1 MRKRLI
7 FVGLICLSLF
17 AFMGCGTEKLDISN
31 CIDVSY
37 GKYNGK
43 AKIYENSIDTKKL
56 MQIPKLQKLTP
67 DMLKGDY
74 KITLVGDKTDLKNG
88 DKVKLHLEYNKELY
102 KRDFDVEFTFEPKE
116 ITIEGLPDELTDI
129 KQISKEQWEEIYK
142 LVSKQAEEEAAK
154 NNYKDLKLERV
165 LEFQKD
171 KERKSDKINSN
182 GITINFIYSYK
193 NSQNEI
199 RYFSL
204 SHLLEFKVNNVLD
217 NLHFQESDIWKN
229 PLMVDYSKALD
240 EILKDIYKKSNYKV
254 IWSAN

>member
-142 LVSKQAEEEAAK
+142 LVSKQAEEEATK
-154 NNYKDLKLERV
+154 NNYKDLKLEKV
-165 LEFQKD
+165 LIFTKTEK
-171 KERKSDKINSN
+171 KELN
-182 GITINFIYSYK
+182 GIRIEFIYSYI
-193 NSQNEI
+193 NSNNEI
-199 RYFSL
+199 SYLSLYNRLEYKSNNELNLSNFNFSTTWNDKIL
-204 SHLLEFKVNNVLD
+204 
-217 NLHFQESDIWKN
+217 
-229 PLMVDYSKALD
+229 VDYSKPLD
-240 EILKDIYKKSNYKV
+240 EILKDIFKPGSYKV

>member
-142 LVSKQAEEEAAK
+142 LVSKQAEEEATK
-154 NNYKDLKLERV
+154 NNYKDLKLEKV
-165 LEFQKD
+165 LVFEKLPN
-171 KERKSDKINSN
+171 ESL
-182 GITINFIYSYK
+182 TVEFIYSYK
-193 NSQNEI
+193 DVIQGT
-199 RYFSL
+199 RYLSL
-204 SHLLEFKVNNVLD
+204 YNTLEFKENNKLNYSD
-217 NLHFQESDIWKN
+217 FLLAQKWENNLN
-229 PLMVDYSKALD
+229 LDYSKSLD
-240 EILKDIYKKSNYKV
+240 DILKDIYKKSNYKV